1 MLINLLDQTAELFQ
15 PVRIQDSYRSQT
27 YQWPSTPALTFP
39 CRLQL
44 KDTDTNAPIK
54 GTPRQWQMYTPAS
67 GAVCT
72 VNDRIRISGQMYDIV
87 SVYPVHTPRGLDH
100 MEIVLVNYADE
111 GVPVE

>member
-15 PVRIQDSYRSQT
+15 PVRVEDSYRSQT
-27 YQWPSTPALTFP
+27 YQWPAIPILTFP

-44 KDTDTNAPIK
+44 HDKRIDAPAR
-54 GTPRQWQMYTPAS
+54 GTPRRWQLYAPVSAS
-67 GAVCT
+67 VCT
-72 VNDRIRISGQMYDIV
+72 VNDRIRIDGRMYDIV

-100 MEIVLVNYADE
+100 IEIVLINYADE